1 MTPCARQTTL
11 EIVRYIPLNNKKTLI
26 NIEKDERL
34 DMEQAV
40 LEFCKQPRSLDE
52 IKDYT
57 KLETTRDAV
66 RRHFI
71 NPLLRD
77 GRLKYTHNYKCHYN
91 QRYINSQVNVTPEM
105 LINIHETAD
114 KLTPK
119 RMEMIL
125 ELCKEPKG
133 IKEIEKHIETTN
145 ARQYV
150 AELMKQGKLKFT
162 IPSSPYSNKQKYIN
176 SEVEYKTYEES
187 DIIEFCKEP
196 RTKSEIAKQFNMTEC
211 IRKRMV
217 NRLLDKGLIDYTEES
232 KQLGIYDGN
241 RRLIKIG

>member
-11 EIVRYIPLNNKKTLI
+11 EIVRYIPLDNKKTLI
-26 NIEKDERL
+26 NIEKNKRL
-34 DMEQAV
+34 DMEQEI

-52 IKDYT
+52 IKEYT
-57 KLETTRDAV
+57 KLGTTRDAV

-71 NPLLRD
+71 NPLIRD

-91 QRYINSQVNVTPEM
+91 QRYINSQVEVTPEM
-105 LINIHETAD
+105 LINIQESAD

-133 IKEIEKHIETTN
+133 IREIEKHIGSTS
-145 ARQYV
+145 AREYV

-162 IPSSPYSNKQKYIN
+162 IPSSPYNNKQKYIN
-176 SEVEYKTYEES
+176 SEIEYQTYEEC
-187 DIIEFCKEP
+187 DIIEFCREP

-211 IRKRMV
+211 VRKRMV
-217 NRLLDKGLIDYTEES
+217 KRLLEQGLIDYTEES
-232 KQLGIYDGN
+232 KKLGIYDGN

>member
-11 EIVRYIPLNNKKTLI
+11 EIVRYIPLDNKKTLI
-26 NIEKDERL
+26 NIEKNKRL
-34 DMEQAV
+34 DMEQEI

-52 IKDYT
+52 IKEYT
-57 KLETTRDAV
+57 KLGTTKDAI

-71 NPLLRD
+71 NPLIRD

-91 QRYINSQVNVTPEM
+91 QRYINSQVEVTPEM
-105 LINIHETAD
+105 LINIQESAD

-133 IKEIEKHIETTN
+133 IREIEKHIGSTS
-145 ARQYV
+145 AREYV

-162 IPSSPYSNKQKYIN
+162 IPSSPYNNKQKYIN
-176 SEVEYKTYEES
+176 SEIEYQTYEEC
-187 DIIEFCKEP
+187 DIIEFCREP

-211 IRKRMV
+211 VRKRMV
-217 NRLLDKGLIDYTEES
+217 KRLLEQGLIDYTEES
-232 KQLGIYDGN
+232 KKLGIYDGN

>member
-1 MTPCARQTTL
+1 
-11 EIVRYIPLNNKKTLI
+11 
-26 NIEKDERL
+26 
-34 DMEQAV
+34 MEQEI

-52 IKDYT
+52 IKEYT
-57 KLETTRDAV
+57 KLGTTKDAV

-71 NPLLRD
+71 NPLIRD
-77 GRLKYTHNYKCHYN
+77 GKLKYTHNYKCHLH
-91 QRYINSQVNVTPEM
+91 QRYINSQVKVTPEM

-133 IKEIEKHIETTN
+133 IREIEKYIGSTS
-145 ARQYV
+145 AREYV

-176 SEVEYKTYEES
+176 SEIEYQTYEEC
-187 DIIEFCKEP
+187 DIIEFCREP
-196 RTKSEIAKQFNMTEC
+196 KTKSEIAKQFNMTEC

-217 NRLLDKGLIDYTEES
+217 KRLLEQGLIDYTEES
-232 KQLGIYDGN
+232 KKLGLYDGN

>member
-11 EIVRYIPLNNKKTLI
+11 EIVRYIPLDNKKTLI
-26 NIEKDERL
+26 NIEKNKRL
-34 DMEQAV
+34 DMEQEI

-52 IKDYT
+52 IKEYT
-57 KLETTRDAV
+57 KLGTTKDAI

-71 NPLLRD
+71 NPLIRD

-91 QRYINSQVNVTPEM
+91 QRYINSQVEVTPEM
-105 LINIHETAD
+105 LINIQETAD

-133 IKEIEKHIETTN
+133 IREIEKHIGSTS
-145 ARQYV
+145 AREYV

-162 IPSSPYSNKQKYIN
+162 IPSSPYNNKQKYIN
-176 SEVEYKTYEES
+176 SEIEYQTYEEC
-187 DIIEFCKEP
+187 DIIEFCREP

-211 IRKRMV
+211 VRKRMV
-217 NRLLDKGLIDYTEES
+217 KRLLEQGLIDYTEES
-232 KQLGIYDGN
+232 KKLGIYDGN

>member
-1 MTPCARQTTL
+1 MQPCANHTVL
-11 EIVRYIPLNNKKTLI
+11 EIVREIPLDNKKTLV
-26 NIEKDERL
+26 NIEKNERL
-34 DMEQAV
+34 DMEQEI

-52 IKDYT
+52 IKEYT
-57 KLETTRDAV
+57 KLGTTKDAV

-77 GRLKYTHNYKCHYN
+77 GKLKYTHDYKCHLH
-91 QRYINSQVNVTPEM
+91 QKYINSQVEVTPEM
-105 LINIHETAD
+105 LINIQEKDDT
-114 KLTPK
+114 LTPK

-133 IKEIEKHIETTN
+133 IREIEKHIGSKT
-145 ARQYV
+145 ASKYV

-162 IPSSPYSNKQKYIN
+162 IPSSPYNNKQKYIN
-176 SEVEYKTYEES
+176 SEIEYQTYEEC
-187 DIIEFCKEP
+187 DIIEFCREP

-211 IRKRMV
+211 VRKRMV
-217 NRLLDKGLIDYTEES
+217 KRLLEQGLIDYTEES
-232 KQLGIYDGN
+232 KKLGIYDGN

>member
-1 MTPCARQTTL
+1 MIPCAKQTTI
-11 EIVRYIPLNNKKTLI
+11 EIVRYIPLDNKKTLV
-26 NIEKDERL
+26 NIEKNERL
-34 DMEQAV
+34 DMEKEI

-52 IKDYT
+52 IKEYT
-57 KLETTRDAV
+57 KLGTTKEAV

-71 NPLLRD
+71 SPLLRD
-77 GRLKYTHNYKCHYN
+77 GKLKYTHNYKCHLH
-91 QRYINSQVNVTPEM
+91 QRYINSQVEVTPEM
-105 LINIHETAD
+105 LINIKETAD
-114 KLTPK
+114 QLTPK

-133 IKEIEKHIETTN
+133 IREIEKHIGSTM
-145 ARQYV
+145 ARDYV

-176 SEVEYKTYEES
+176 SEIEYQTYEEC
-187 DIIEFCKEP
+187 DIIEFCREP

-217 NRLLDKGLIDYTEES
+217 KRLLEQGLIDYTEES
-232 KQLGIYDGN
+232 KQLGLYDGN

>member
-1 MTPCARQTTL
+1 MQPCANHTVL
-11 EIVRYIPLNNKKTLI
+11 EIVREIPLDNKKTLV
-26 NIEKDERL
+26 NIEKNERL
-34 DMEQAV
+34 DMEQEI

-52 IKDYT
+52 IKEYT
-57 KLETTRDAV
+57 KLGTTRDAV

-71 NPLLRD
+71 NPLIRD

-91 QRYINSQVNVTPEM
+91 QRYINSQVEVTPEM
-105 LINIHETAD
+105 LINIQETAD

-133 IKEIEKHIETTN
+133 IREIEKHIGSKT
-145 ARQYV
+145 ASKYV
-150 AELMKQGKLKFT
+150 AELIKQGKLKFT

-176 SEVEYKTYEES
+176 SEIEYQTYEEC
-187 DIIEFCKEP
+187 DIIEFCREP

-211 IRKRMV
+211 VRKRMV
-217 NRLLDKGLIDYTEES
+217 KRLLEQGLIDYTEES
-232 KQLGIYDGN
+232 KKLGIYDGN